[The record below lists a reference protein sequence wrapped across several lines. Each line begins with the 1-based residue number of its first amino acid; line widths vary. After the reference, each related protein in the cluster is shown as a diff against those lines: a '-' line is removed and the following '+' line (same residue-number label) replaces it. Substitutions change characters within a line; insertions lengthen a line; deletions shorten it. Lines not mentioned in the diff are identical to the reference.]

1 LISNPLNIPLA
12 TPLRLTRA
20 AAERLATIE
29 EDEMSF
35 ALYMI
40 GFIVF
45 MGGMVWAAVVAEV
58 PHLYIGLAVLVLFGF
73 GVLGAIGRR
82 WIREPHR

>member
-1 LISNPLNIPLA
+1 LVGA
-12 TPLRLTRA
+12 TSESTDA
-20 AAERLATIE
+20 ARCLPWEN
-29 EDEMSF
+29 EMSF

-58 PHLYIGLAVLVLFGF
+58 PHLYIGLAVMVLLGF
-73 GVLGAIGRR
+73 GVLGAIGKS
-82 WIREPHR
+82 WIRQPRR